1 MHSINK
7 FVYMQFICK
16 RKRKLFNNTYKIG
29 IKTHE
34 IIIID
39 GTNIVKYSIPFYSE
53 IEVNWN
59 LVDNK
64 FIGFEFIYNKKL
76 IQFEMKPEDCQV
88 FQDTVK
94 SQIFFSN
101 LYKFYKPIYE
111 IGKGS
116 YSNVLKVVSYQNK
129 NMYACKCIEPNEN
142 FSEQDIMNEIYIH
155 SLINHQNVVRLL
167 GISRTQ
173 RHFYLLMELP
183 NGDTLKNYL
192 YKKVRLS
199 EEEIIRIM
207 KQLLQAIDH
216 LHSNNIV
223 HRDIKPENIILQ
235 HSDDQTLI
243 KLIDFGLA
251 ANLND
256 PKVVYKI
263 CGTSGYVAP
272 EILNSDGLTPYDTK
286 CDIFSCG
293 IILYQLLTHKHLF
306 EGDTKSE
313 IYQNNKMYNKADY
326 NFGGIHYYFH
336 HLLSLML
343 EDKPSKR
350 ITAQVALNILEQISR
365 QIEEIPPDENIQ
377 RIPVMISCKP
387 KSDPNLLNID
397 F

>member
-1 MHSINK
+1 
-7 FVYMQFICK
+7 MQFICK
-16 RKRKLFNNTYKIG
+16 RKRKLFNSIYKIG
-29 IKTHE
+29 IKTNE
-34 IIIID
+34 IIILD
-39 GTNIVKYSIPFYSE
+39 GTNIVKYTIPFYSE

-59 LVDNK
+59 LDENK
-64 FIGFEFIYNKKL
+64 LIGFEFLYNKKL

-129 NMYACKCIEPNEN
+129 NMYACKCIEPNDN
-142 FSEQDIMNEIYIH
+142 FSEQDIMNEIQIH
-155 SLINHQNVVRLL
+155 SLINHQNIVRLL
-167 GISRTQ
+167 GISKTQ
-173 RHFYLLMELP
+173 RHFYLLLELP
-183 NGDTLKNYL
+183 NGDTLKNYMC
-192 YKKVRLS
+192 KKIKLS
-199 EEEIIRIM
+199 EEEIIGIL

-216 LHSNNIV
+216 LHSNNII

-235 HSDDQTLI
+235 HTNDQTLI

-256 PKVVYKI
+256 PHLQFKV

-272 EILNSDGLTPYDTK
+272 EVINNDGLTPYGTK

-293 IILYQLLTHKHLF
+293 VILYQLLTHKYLF
-306 EGDTKSE
+306 EGDSKSE
-313 IYQNNKMYNKADY
+313 VYENNKLYRKADY
-326 NFGGIHYYFH
+326 NFGDIHYYFQN
-336 HLLSLML
+336 LLSQML
-343 EDKPSKR
+343 EDNPEKR
-350 ITAQVALNILEQISR
+350 INAKEALTILDHISR
-365 QIEEIPPDENIQ
+365 QIDEIPPDENIQ
-377 RIPVMISCKP
+377 RLPIMMFIKP
-387 KSDPNLLNID
+387 KSDPNLMNID